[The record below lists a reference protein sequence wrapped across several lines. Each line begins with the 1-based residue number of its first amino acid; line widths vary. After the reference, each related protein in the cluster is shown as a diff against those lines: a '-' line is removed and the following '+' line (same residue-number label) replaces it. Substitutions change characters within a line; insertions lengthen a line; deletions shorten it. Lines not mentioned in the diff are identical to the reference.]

1 MVTITISNSLV
12 ITLIVCVFFI
22 MLCLMFD
29 YRREMMYYK
38 DKYHREWNKNVRLTS
53 EMEILQANLKK
64 EKGVV

>member
-1 MVTITISNSLV
+1 MVLLNV
-12 ITLIVCVFFI
+12 PNEVFATLTVCVFFI
-22 MLCLMFD
+22 MLFLMFD

-64 EKGVV
+64 EEED

>member
-1 MVTITISNSLV
+1 MVLLNVPNEIF
-12 ITLIVCVFFI
+12 ITLMVCVFFI
-22 MLCLMFD
+22 MLFLMFD

-64 EKGVV
+64 EKED